1 MAVAVLERDVQTLE
15 KCPHAKLRCLPLHS
29 PQDKVLQKY
38 LWVQKLLQL
47 PATCLTLRPHLHRN
61 SLEDRIVKQA
71 FRYLETDCICD
82 KSLPVCVC
90 GKVKEVEVL
99 TKKPTVASLKE
110 MTLNSRSKC
119 AKLRIA
125 EKIV

>member
-1 MAVAVLERDVQTLE
+1 MTF
-15 KCPHAKLRCLPLHS
+15 H
-29 PQDKVLQKY
+29 
-38 LWVQKLLQL
+38 
-47 PATCLTLRPHLHRN
+47 

-71 FRYLETDCICD
+71 FRYLEQDCICD

-90 GKVKEVEVL
+90 GKKREIEIL
-99 TKKPTVASLKE
+99 TKKPIVANVKE

-125 EKIV
+125 EKII